1 MHSTNRF
8 SPLAQHD
15 QIQQHDGAE
24 DLKKLSVQV
33 PRTVHQQL
41 KMFAIRNETSIT
53 SLILKVVDDL
63 LAQDQNR

>member
-8 SPLAQHD
+8 SRPAQHD
-15 QIQQHDGAE
+15 QIQQQDGAE

>member
-8 SPLAQHD
+8 PHLAQHD
-15 QIQQHDGAE
+15 QMQQLDGAE

-33 PRTVHQQL
+33 PRTVHQEL

-63 LAQDQNR
+63 LAQDRNR

>member
-8 SPLAQHD
+8 SRLAQHD
-15 QIQQHDGAE
+15 QIQQQDGAE

-41 KMFAIRNETSIT
+41 KMFAIRHETSIT